1 MVLHR
6 RYRRDIRH
14 NLSLYISATFLTVLS
29 LLLFY
34 LYYIS
39 GTGILRYGEEVFARQ
54 RVEDAHF
61 STYVEISDEDL
72 KRYEQDFDVELEA
85 QRYLNLE
92 TDGVTAR
99 VFQRTEDIDLYYI
112 VDGRDV
118 KADDEIV
125 ISAGYAQNKQV
136 ALGDQLTIR
145 DKSYTVVGYME
156 RPDYLYML
164 QNTGDADK
172 NVSTFFLCYMTDD
185 AFEALG
191 DSLVQYLVRY
201 GKDNSDDFRRAVN
214 EDYALR
220 SYMAAGDNL
229 RITMVTDQPDIF
241 LTMAC
246 ASLVTLP
253 LMAVMLISIILSRKI
268 RQEQKLIGT
277 LAAYGYTKGQI
288 ARYYAGFAAIPGLL
302 GGVLTTIIVALCAQP
317 YGELGL
323 MDYEPLQAEFT
334 LHAPQMLLGIVLPTT
349 MYILS
354 TAWTVHRLLE
364 NDIAV
369 LLAGAAKGRGRIRKA
384 LVGRQVPLR
393 RKLCLRSVLGNPGRT
408 CVLFFGVFLGSFV
421 VMWSLGCLDT
431 VGHISTAT
439 AENMGNYNYQYVLSE
454 IRADNLYGG
463 ETMLAAS
470 LEDERGKTVSL
481 LGADGNS
488 LLGLRD
494 EAGEA
499 VTVDDGYT
507 VTSLFALV
515 HEVEVGG
522 TVVLRNPLTLEEF
535 ELDIDRIV
543 KNDYASAVYTSRAQV
558 EKLTGVD
565 EDLFNVILSQ
575 EKLDIP
581 EKKIVTVI
589 SRNTIDEQYEAA
601 LAQMNVL
608 MDLLVGVGIVLSII
622 AVYIAVNMMISENR
636 RHISMLGV
644 LGYDPR
650 RIRKL
655 LLSGNIWV
663 VIPAILLSLPLS
675 SMFTGALFR
684 SFADVLGYVIEVYVR
699 PSSYLISVALTLAGY
714 YLSLGWVSRKIGRI
728 DMVESLKD
736 NRE

>member
-14 NLSLYISATFLTVLS
+14 NLSLYVSATFLTVLS

-39 GTGILRYGEEVFARQ
+39 GTGILRYGEEVFASQ

-61 STYVEISDEDL
+61 STYMEISAEDL
-72 KRYEQDFDVELEA
+72 KRYEKDFDVELEA

-99 VFQRTEDIDLYYI
+99 VFQRTEKIDLCYI
-112 VDGRDV
+112 VEGRDV
-118 KADDEIV
+118 AADDEIV

-136 ALGDQLTIR
+136 ALGDKLAIR
-145 DKSYTVVGYME
+145 DKDYEVVGYME

-164 QNTGDADK
+164 QNPGDADK
-172 NVSTFFLCYMTDD
+172 NVTSFYLCCMTDD

-201 GKDNSDDFRRAVN
+201 GKDNSDDFRREVN
-214 EDYALR
+214 EAYALR
-220 SYMAAGDNL
+220 SYMAARDNL
-229 RITMVTDQPDIF
+229 RITMMTDQPDIF
-241 LTMAC
+241 LVMAY
-246 ASLVTLP
+246 ASLITLA

-302 GGVLTTIIVALCAQP
+302 GGILTTVIVAICAQP

-334 LHAPQMLLGIVLPTT
+334 LDVPQMILGIVLPTV
-349 MYILS
+349 MYVLS
-354 TAWTVHRLLE
+354 TVWTVHKLLK

-369 LLAGAAKGRGRIRKA
+369 LLAGAAKGKGRIRKA
-384 LVGRQVPLR
+384 LVGKKVPLR
-393 RKLCLRSVLGNPGRT
+393 RKLCVRSVLGNPGRT

-421 VMWSLGCLDT
+421 VMWAMGCLDT

-439 AENMGNYNYQYVLSE
+439 AENMGDYNYQYVLNE
-454 IRADNLYGG
+454 IREDNPYGG

-481 LGADGNS
+481 LGADGNP

-494 EAGEA
+494 EEGSKVA
-499 VTVDDGYT
+499 VDDGYT

-515 HEVEVGG
+515 HEVEMGD
-522 TVVLRNPLTLEEF
+522 TVTLRNPLTLEEF
-535 ELDIDRIV
+535 SLDIDRIA
-543 KNDYASAVYTSRAQV
+543 KNDYANAVYTSRAQV
-558 EKLTGVD
+558 EEMTGVD
-565 EDLFNVILSQ
+565 EGLFNVILSKD
-575 EKLDIP
+575 KLDIP
-581 EKKIVTVI
+581 AKKIVTVI
-589 SRNTIDEQYEAA
+589 SRDTIDEQYEAA

-608 MDLLVGVGIVLSII
+608 MDLLVGVGIVLSVI

-655 LLSGNIWV
+655 LLADNIWV

-675 SMFTGALFR
+675 GLFTGALFR
-684 SFADVLGYVIEVYVR
+684 SFADVLGYVIEVYVQ
-699 PSSYLISVALTLAGY
+699 PSSYAFSVVLTLAGY